1 MKKRLLA
8 MLLASALCVTLGLA
22 ADADTP
28 LLAPMDDTPVQT
40 DETQPPEGGAPDAE
54 TAAEPASADPEGAA
68 PAAPDADAA
77 QAALAD
83 APANQAAANGKTTT
97 EEAEKPQSVTIGFT
111 GLERTIREKNLI
123 IQANDQK
130 LQGVEQLDL
139 ESSKDEA
146 EWGLDGMKALS
157 ASYQDAIDSFINLD
171 EDDPTNKTMIKALS
185 SMKAANDMQ
194 IASMEKQIDNLDETI
209 GDKND
214 TYATTKKTMQGA
226 ADQLVMG
233 AQGLFIS
240 LTSLD
245 LQQQDLQ
252 RQLTATDRQ
261 VAEMQKRYDL
271 GQISEIQLL
280 QVKNGRAQLASG
292 IETLKFNVKGLKGD
306 LAVLLGYEPG
316 VQVSLSPLPA
326 PAAGSRNLDADL
338 KEAIK
343 NSYTL
348 FSKQDAMRTASND
361 YERDVTST
369 VHNYNAAK
377 INYQAAEQQLKQ
389 SFTKLYDAVG
399 EKQRLYELATDNEA
413 VQARLYET
421 ASTKY
426 QRGMISK
433 NEYLTAKEDY
443 TKTQN
448 ATQTAQIDLF
458 TAINQYDWAKRG
470 VVA

>member
-40 DETQPPEGGAPDAE
+40 GEAQPPEGGAPDAE
-54 TAAEPASADPEGAA
+54 TATDPANADPEGEASA
-68 PAAPDADAA
+68 SPDAA
-77 QAALAD
+77 QPALQA

-97 EEAEKPQSVTIGFT
+97 DEAEKPQSVTIGFT
-111 GLERTIREKNLI
+111 GIERTVRDKNLT
-123 IQANDQK
+123 IQANDQT
-130 LQGVEQLDL
+130 LQGVETLDL
-139 ESSKDEA
+139 DAA
-146 EWGLDGMKALS
+146 EIQIEIGKGQLQELY
-157 ASYQDAIDSFINLD
+157 ASYEKAINQLESLP
-171 EDDPTNKTMIKALS
+171 DDGTGANEAMITALKAMQKS
-185 SMKAANDMQ
+185 VGAN
-194 IASMEKQIDNLDETI
+194 IASMDSQKDALKDQKDDLD
-209 GDKND
+209 D
-214 TYATTKKTMQGA
+214 TYATTKKTLQGV

-233 AQGLFIS
+233 AQTLFIS

-399 EKQRLYELATDNEA
+399 EKQRLYELAKDNEA

-443 TKTQN
+443 AKTQN